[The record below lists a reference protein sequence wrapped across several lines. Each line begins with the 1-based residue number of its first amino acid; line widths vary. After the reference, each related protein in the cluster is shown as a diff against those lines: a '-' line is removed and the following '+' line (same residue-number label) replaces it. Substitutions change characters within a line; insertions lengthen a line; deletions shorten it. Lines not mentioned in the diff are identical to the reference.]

1 MELIEALLALEKQ
14 AAIVESFIPADA
26 DPALLV
32 ELLEP
37 WAPPRRCKGNTAKV
51 REHQLADW
59 IAWLRDCG
67 ARWESRP
74 AGDLEQDLVHLRSHL
89 GR

>member
-1 MELIEALLALEKQ
+1 M
-14 AAIVESFIPADA
+14 DA
-26 DPALLV
+26 DPAELA
-32 ELLEP
+32 ELLDA
-37 WAPPRRCKGNTAKV
+37 WGPPRRKPNTSRT
-51 REHQLADW
+51 RELQLADW